1 MRVRNE
7 SQRITE
13 QEATANKGFKV
24 VITDLNTGEELVN
37 QTTKIIIGA
46 MDYEDI
52 GTRGIGY
59 CVGEANKTAQVALAA
74 VTAATN
80 IVEQI
85 NKETTKMHEEDKP
98 CSLDELKE
106 DVLKD
111 ALKAILEGNL

>member
-1 MRVRNE
+1 M
-7 SQRITE
+7 RITE
-13 QEATANKGFKV
+13 QESREDKGYKV

-59 CVGEANKTAQVALAA
+59 CVGETNKTAQVALAA
-74 VTAATN
+74 ATAAVN

-85 NKETTKMHEEDKP
+85 NKETMKMQEKDKP

-106 DVLKD
+106 AVLKD
-111 ALKAILEGNL
+111 ALKAILEGDL